1 MINQL
6 YYHLHREFVTSKST
20 KKNASITA
28 TLCSYCFDSVVK
40 RESIPKYSIAGGV
53 DFGNPDRLG
62 LPPLTFVEHLVI
74 SLGEE
79 MANVF
84 KLRGVQN
91 AERQAAF
98 TGNIISFRKPNDK
111 LIPMLQSQLTRN
123 VSIVLPRPSIVEHYF
138 SVVFIGARVDWDMT
152 LIATH
157 FKVKGLEVRTAVIY
171 MWLKAKKALDPLY
184 NNIEIDES
192 PEMIAA
198 LEAIPRMLIDTATII
213 NEDMEN
219 AIESLISEEMPKNPA
234 IQCENQETEETR
246 KSDSL
251 IDDNSELMNLPAVFI
266 TRSQPGQ
273 QNETDSKISVL
284 KGIKIHKHF

>member
-1 MINQL
+1 
-6 YYHLHREFVTSKST
+6 
-20 KKNASITA
+20 
-28 TLCSYCFDSVVK
+28 
-40 RESIPKYSIAGGV
+40 
-53 DFGNPDRLG
+53 
-62 LPPLTFVEHLVI
+62 
-74 SLGEE
+74 
-79 MANVF
+79 
-84 KLRGVQN
+84 
-91 AERQAAF
+91 
-98 TGNIISFRKPNDK
+98 
-111 LIPMLQSQLTRN
+111 
-123 VSIVLPRPSIVEHYF
+123 
-138 SVVFIGARVDWDMT
+138 
-152 LIATH
+152 
-157 FKVKGLEVRTAVIY
+157 